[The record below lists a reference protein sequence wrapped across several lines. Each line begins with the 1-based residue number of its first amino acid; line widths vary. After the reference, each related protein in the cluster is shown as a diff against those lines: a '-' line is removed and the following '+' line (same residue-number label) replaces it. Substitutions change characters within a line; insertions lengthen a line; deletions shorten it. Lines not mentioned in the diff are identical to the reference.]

1 MVESLKYEKIYKAAV
16 PVDKMPKLGFGFDI
30 KYRGRITKICSHDST
45 FVLVGWPMSWLTDGT
60 LKTELTRIC

>member
-30 KYRGRITKICSHDST
+30 KYRGRIIKICSHDST
-45 FVLVGWPMSWLTDGT
+45 FVLVGWPMS
-60 LKTELTRIC
+60 